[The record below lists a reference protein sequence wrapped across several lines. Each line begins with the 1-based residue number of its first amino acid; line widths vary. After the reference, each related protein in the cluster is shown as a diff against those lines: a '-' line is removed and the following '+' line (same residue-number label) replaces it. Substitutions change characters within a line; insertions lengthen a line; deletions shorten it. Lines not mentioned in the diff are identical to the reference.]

1 MSPPLSLKIPGR
13 ERADVFRV
21 TTLAGWKRTRC
32 ITTVKM
38 NFWERG
44 TPLARDPSTRG
55 REPVSTHSCWW
66 QWGLQCCVATA
77 LSLRMFHRHCPR
89 IPISWLQE
97 SWWGEMMEQL
107 EKHPWNGC
115 SGGVLG
121 SREEKGPWR
130 EAVTGVPPRLRG
142 ALPSPGPTT
151 HQAPLSPAPETSH
164 VQCMGR
170 SSS

>member
-1 MSPPLSLKIPGR
+1 MPPPLPLRIPR
-13 ERADVFRV
+13 RARADVFRV

-66 QWGLQCCVATA
+66 QWGVQCCVAPA
-77 LSLRMFHRHCPR
+77 LSLRRSHKHCPW
-89 IPISWLQE
+89 IPLPWLQE
-97 SWWGEMMEQL
+97 SWWGEVMEQL
-107 EKHPWNGC
+107 EKHPWKGC

-121 SREEKGPWR
+121 WRKGFGVR
-130 EAVTGVPPRLRG
+130 LQQGCHLAFEVLLQVPPHIR
-142 ALPSPGPTT
+142 PSCP
-151 HQAPLSPAPETSH
+151 QN
-164 VQCMGR
+164 QR
-170 SSS
+170 